1 MSTRYHWSAGDPAP
15 FWGADPVAA
24 GAERLVE
31 HIERRTDTPQ
41 PDLRRQVEEELA
53 WSERRG
59 DDLHARRAAAMSL
72 LRPILRRLGEKEAR
86 AA

>member
-1 MSTRYHWSAGDPAP
+1 MSTRFHWSAGDPMP

-31 HIERRTDTPQ
+31 HIERRTGPQ

-72 LRPILRRLGEKEAR
+72 LRPILHRLAEDEGVR